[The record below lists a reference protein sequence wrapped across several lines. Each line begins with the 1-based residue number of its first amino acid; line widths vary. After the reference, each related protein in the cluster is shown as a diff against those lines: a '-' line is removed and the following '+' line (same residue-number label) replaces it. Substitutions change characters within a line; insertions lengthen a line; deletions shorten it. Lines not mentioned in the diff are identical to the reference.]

1 MNGGA
6 VAPAHDLELRG
17 VSKRYGETLALDR
30 VDLRVRRGETVA
42 LLGPSGCGKSTLLAV
57 VAGLEPHDDGTI
69 RWRGQELAGRPPESR
84 RFGVVFQDYALFPHL
99 NVFENVAFG
108 LRIRRMRPARLR
120 ERVAEMLS
128 LVGLGH
134 VRSRDVTTLSGGER
148 QRVALARAL
157 APEPRLLMLDE
168 PLAALDRN
176 LRDRLADDLG
186 AILSQ
191 LDLPAIY
198 VTHDVEEALAVADRV
213 AVMQPGRIIRVGT
226 PEAIYRAPGSEYVA
240 RFLGMDNLLPARR
253 DRTGGRPVLR
263 TRLGVL
269 PADELPADELPA
281 DELPGDAL
289 PLPAGGRAE
298 TLLLRPTGISII
310 ERSAAERHALTSSAG
325 RWVLHGELTGR
336 SFRGAAQRVR
346 ITVRGVELRFRVAAD
361 QALPPLGSTVT
372 CAIDPRR
379 GACLITAPAAGT
391 GARADGC
398 RRSPAAP

>member
-1 MNGGA
+1 MN
-6 VAPAHDLELRG
+6 DLELRG

-30 VDLRVRRGETVA
+30 VDLRVHRGETVA

-57 VAGLEPHDDGTI
+57 VAGLEPHDGTI
-69 RWRGQELAGRPPESR
+69 LWRGQELAGSPPESR

-108 LRIRRMRPARLR
+108 LRIRRTRPARLQ
-120 ERVAEMLS
+120 ERVAEVLS

-134 VRSRDVTTLSGGER
+134 LRSRDVTTLSGGER

-186 AILSQ
+186 AILGE

-213 AVMQPGRIIRVGT
+213 AVMEPRRIVRVGT

-240 RFLGMDNLLPARR
+240 RFLGLDNLLPARR
-253 DRTGGRPVLR
+253 DRRGGRPVLR
-263 TRLGVL
+263 TPLGVL
-269 PADELPADELPA
+269 PA
-281 DELPGDAL
+281 DAL
-289 PLPAGGRAE
+289 PLPAGGQEEAA
-298 TLLLRPTGISII
+298 LLLRPTGISILD
-310 ERSAAERHALTSSAG
+310 RAAAERQAPTSNAG
-325 RWVLHGELTGR
+325 RWVLRGELTGR

-379 GACLITAPAAGT
+379 GACLIPAA
-391 GARADGC
+391 ADGTDE
-398 RRSPAAP
+398 RRQW

>member
-1 MNGGA
+1 MDGEARGTPVN
-6 VAPAHDLELRG
+6 DLELRG

-57 VAGLEPHDDGTI
+57 VAGLEPHDGSI
-69 RWRGQELAGRPPESR
+69 LWRGQELAGRPPESR

-99 NVFENVAFG
+99 NVFENIAFG
-108 LRIRRMRPARLR
+108 LRIRRLRPARLR
-120 ERVAEMLS
+120 ERVAEMLA

-134 VRSRDVTTLSGGER
+134 LRSRDVTTLSGGER

-186 AILSQ
+186 AILGR

-240 RFLGMDNLLPARR
+240 RFLGMDNLLLARR

-269 PADELPADELPA
+269 PADALPADELPA
-281 DELPGDAL
+281 DAL
-289 PLPAGGRAE
+289 PLPAGGQE
-298 TLLLRPTGISII
+298 SLLLLRPTGISILD
-310 ERSAAERHALTSSAG
+310 RAAAERHAPVSSAD
-325 RWVLHGELTGR
+325 RWVMAGELTGR

-379 GACLITAPAAGT
+379 GACLIAA
-391 GARADGC
+391 AADGTD
-398 RRSPAAP
+398 A

>member
-1 MNGGA
+1 MN
-6 VAPAHDLELRG
+6 DLELRG

-30 VDLRVRRGETVA
+30 VDLQVHRGETVA

-57 VAGLEPHDDGTI
+57 VAGLEPHDGTI
-69 RWRGQELAGRPPESR
+69 LWRGQELAGSPPESR
-84 RFGVVFQDYALFPHL
+84 RFGMVFQDYALFPHL

-108 LRIRRMRPARLR
+108 LRIRRTRPARLQ
-120 ERVAEMLS
+120 ERVAEVLS

-134 VRSRDVTTLSGGER
+134 LRSRDVTTLSGGER

-186 AILSQ
+186 AILGEI
-191 LDLPAIY
+191 DLPAIY

-213 AVMQPGRIIRVGT
+213 AVMEPRRIVRVGT

-240 RFLGMDNLLPARR
+240 RFLGLDNLLPARR
-253 DRTGGRPVLR
+253 DRRGGRPVLR
-263 TRLGVL
+263 TPLGVL
-269 PADELPADELPA
+269 PA
-281 DELPGDAL
+281 DAL
-289 PLPAGGRAE
+289 PLPAGGQEEEA
-298 TLLLRPTGISII
+298 LLLRPTGISILD
-310 ERSAAERHALTSSAG
+310 RAAAERQAPTSNAG
-325 RWVLHGELTGR
+325 RWVLRGELTGR

-379 GACLITAPAAGT
+379 GACLIAA
-391 GARADGC
+391 AADGTDE
-398 RRSPAAP
+398 RRQW